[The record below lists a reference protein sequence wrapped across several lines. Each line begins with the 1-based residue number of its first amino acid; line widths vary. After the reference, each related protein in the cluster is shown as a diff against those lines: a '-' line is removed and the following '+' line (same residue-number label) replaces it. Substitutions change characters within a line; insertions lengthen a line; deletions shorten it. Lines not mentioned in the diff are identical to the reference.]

1 MESVLVNASKTYK
14 IKIALGLLRQ
24 CGTLCAEIVQGKKLL
39 LLTDSTVAVL
49 YAGGVKSDLERSGFT
64 VYPYVVP
71 AGEDSKSAEN
81 LLKIVSYLAEN
92 HFTRADA
99 VVALGGGV
107 IGDLGG
113 FCAATYLR
121 GIGFIQVPTTLLAC
135 VDSSVGGKTAVN
147 LPEGKNLFGAFYQPD
162 LVICDPDT
170 LRTLTPAIY
179 ADGMAEVIKYGMI
192 WDAELFSLL
201 ERKALKDAAIIQ
213 RCVAIKSEIVEKDE
227 KDKGLRQI
235 LNFGHTIGHAIEKTS
250 GFAISHGSAVAIGM
264 AILTR
269 ALSAM
274 GQLPPQASVRL
285 QSLLVASE
293 LPVHCDFGADTLYNA
308 ALSDKKRFS
317 DTINLITVTDIG
329 KSTICRI
336 PVEELKT
343 YIEVG
348 LNP

>member
-1 MESVLVNASKTYK
+1 MESVQVNASKRYE
-14 IKIALGLLRQ
+14 IKIASGLLRQ
-24 CGTLCAEIVQGKKLL
+24 CGKLCREIINCKKLL
-39 LLTDSTVAVL
+39 LLTDSTVAEL
-49 YAGGVKSDLERSGFT
+49 YAGSVKSELERCGFT
-64 VYPYVVP
+64 VYPYVVI
-71 AGEDSKSAEN
+71 AGEDSKSSEN
-81 LLKIVSYLAEN
+81 LLKIVSYLAKN

-121 GIGFIQVPTTLLAC
+121 GIGFIQIPTTLLAC

-192 WDAELFSLL
+192 WDAEMFSLL
-201 ERKALKDAAIIQ
+201 ERKALKDAEIIK
-213 RCVAIKSEIVEKDE
+213 RCVTIKSEIVEKDE
-227 KDKGLRQI
+227 KDKGLRQV
-235 LNFGHTIGHAIEKTS
+235 LNFGHTIGHAIEKAS
-250 GFAISHGSAVAIGM
+250 RFGISHGSAVAIGM
-264 AILTR
+264 AIITR
-269 ALSAM
+269 ALAKM
-274 GQLPPQASVRL
+274 GKIPPQVSVRL
-285 QSLLVASE
+285 QSLLLAYE
-293 LPVHCDFGADTLYNA
+293 LPIHCNIDANILYDA

-317 DTINLITVTDIG
+317 DTINLIVITDIG
-329 KSTICRI
+329 KSDICQI

-343 YIEVG
+343 YIKAG
-348 LNP
+348 LN